1 MKRFVMLF
9 TFTLIAAAAI
19 FIAGNVI
26 KNSILKIGVIRLE
39 PESQVESITCT
50 GKVEEIADGNVYAPT
65 NSISKKIFV
74 KTGQQVKKGQALMV
88 VTTTSADADSA
99 YETYSPYGAAEQVTQ
114 QKTQT
119 LLAPVSGT
127 VASVSVPD
135 TGYYI
140 DARKPAVTIQD
151 SAALQVRLSVNE
163 SQIADIKAGQK
174 AEISGVG
181 FKNSCY
187 SGTVKEISSEAKQ
200 IQTASGQNTVV
211 EVLVSVDNPKEDIKP
226 GFTAKAKII
235 TSNDS
240 SVLVAPYS
248 AVQADDNGNEYV
260 LCVSGGK
267 TVKTPVKTGR
277 EFDSGFEI
285 ISGVSKGDCV
295 VTDAEN
301 ITEGEHVVP
310 VISKAVN
317 AP

>member
-9 TFTLIAAAAI
+9 AFTLIAAAAI
-19 FIAGNVI
+19 FTAGNVI
-26 KNSILKIGVIRLE
+26 KNSILKIDVIKLE

-50 GKVEEIADGNVYAPT
+50 GKVEEISDGNVYAPA
-65 NSISKKIFV
+65 NSISKKIYV
-74 KTGQQVKKGQALMV
+74 KTGQQVEKGQALMV
-88 VTTTSADADSA
+88 VTATSAADSA
-99 YETYSPYGAAEQVTQ
+99 YETYSPYVSDEQMTQ
-114 QKTQT
+114 LKTQT

-127 VASVSVPD
+127 VACISVPD

-140 DARKPAVTIQD
+140 DSTKPAVTIQD
-151 SAALQVRLSVNE
+151 SSALQVRLSVNE
-163 SQIADIKAGQK
+163 SQIADIKTGQK

-200 IQTASGQNTVV
+200 MQTASGQNTVV

-260 LCVSGGK
+260 LCVSGGR

-285 ISGVSKGDCV
+285 ISGVSKGDCI

-301 ITEGEHVVP
+301 LTEGEHVVP
-310 VISKAVN
+310 VMSKAVN

>member
-9 TFTLIAAAAI
+9 AFTLIAAAAI
-19 FIAGNVI
+19 FTAGNVI
-26 KNSILKIGVIRLE
+26 KNSILKIDVIKLE

-50 GKVEEIADGNVYAPT
+50 GKVEEISDGNVYAPA
-65 NSISKKIFV
+65 NSISKKIYV
-74 KTGQQVKKGQALMV
+74 KTGQQVEKGQALMV
-88 VTTTSADADSA
+88 VTATSAADSA
-99 YETYSPYGAAEQVTQ
+99 YETYSPYVSDEQMTQ

-127 VASVSVPD
+127 VASISVPD

-140 DARKPAVTIQD
+140 DSTKPAVTIQD
-151 SAALQVRLSVNE
+151 SSALQVRLSVNE
-163 SQIADIKAGQK
+163 SQIADIKTGQK

-200 IQTASGQNTVV
+200 MQTASGQNTVV

-260 LCVSGGK
+260 LCVSGGR

-285 ISGVSKGDCV
+285 ISGVSKGDCI

-301 ITEGEHVVP
+301 LTEGEHVVP
-310 VISKAVN
+310 VMSKAVN